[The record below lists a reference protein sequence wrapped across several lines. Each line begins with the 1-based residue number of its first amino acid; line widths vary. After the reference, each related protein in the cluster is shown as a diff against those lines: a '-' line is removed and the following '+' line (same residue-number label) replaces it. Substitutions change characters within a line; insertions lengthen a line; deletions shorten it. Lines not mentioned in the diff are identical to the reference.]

1 MQWIGEEGKPHAQT
15 ISDASSSTLGDQ
27 ESRIAPSRHCVTAPP
42 SQTMM
47 PLNQPPNNPIS
58 RTKSSAEVLWKK
70 KKKTLFKRQFMKI
83 IKTTLTIWKQNFTR
97 SNLNAI
103 LGKNDCFVRW
113 KLENNVKTH
122 CHTEVDKKKITIKR
136 FKRKYWNLW
145 ENGTGHGN

>member
-27 ESRIAPSRHCVTAPP
+27 VHFISARVTHCTILASRHCVTAPP

-70 KKKTLFKRQFMKI
+70 KKKTFFKRQFMKI
-83 IKTTLTIWKQNFTR
+83 IKTTLTI
-97 SNLNAI
+97 
-103 LGKNDCFVRW
+103 
-113 KLENNVKTH
+113 
-122 CHTEVDKKKITIKR
+122 
-136 FKRKYWNLW
+136 
-145 ENGTGHGN
+145 